1 MIRKFAILKL
11 FAGILF
17 SLPNL
22 PQGGHMDRME
32 RKDLLQLA
40 ENIAGGIQLDASA
53 CRSLAALPQS
63 HWFTLLAGAELI
75 RESFFGNKIQ
85 LCTICNAKSGQC
97 SEDCA
102 FCTQSAA
109 AKTSPPVYPL
119 LQAEKLKQGA
129 CQAARGPIS
138 RYSIVT
144 SGKRA
149 SRQEVTAIAGAL
161 DGIKEEGVDLC
172 VSLGILDEQDFKILR
187 DAGVS
192 RYHHNLET
200 AESHFD
206 QICSTHT
213 YRERVNTIM
222 AARNAGLSVCAGGI
236 FGVGE
241 TDAQVIE
248 LALALKDLNVDA
260 VPVNFFIPAPG
271 TRLGRFD
278 PPAPLRCL
286 KIIAMLRFVLPETDI
301 LICGGRE
308 NALKDLHPLIF
319 QAGASG
325 VMTNDYLTTAGRPL
339 EEDLRLMERLGFI
352 TRKRGCREP
361 SCQARQDGI

>member
-1 MIRKFAILKL
+1 
-11 FAGILF
+11 
-17 SLPNL
+17 
-22 PQGGHMDRME
+22 MDRMD
-32 RKDLLQLA
+32 RKDLLRLA
-40 ENIAGGIQLDASA
+40 ENIVEGKEPDEAAY
-53 CRSLAALPQS
+53 RSLAAIPET
-63 HWFTLLAGAELI
+63 HWFALLAGADLI
-75 RESFFGNKIQ
+75 RERFFGKQIH

-109 AKTSPPVYPL
+109 AETETPVYPL
-119 LQAEKLKQGA
+119 LESEKLRQGGR
-129 CQAARGPIS
+129 QAAQGFIS

-149 SRQEVTAIAGAL
+149 SRREVAAIAGAL
-161 DGIKEEGVDLC
+161 DGIKGEGVDLC
-172 VSLGILDEQDFKILR
+172 ASLGILDAQDFKILR

-206 QICSTHT
+206 QICTTHT

-241 TDAQVIE
+241 TDDQVIE
-248 LALALKDLNVDA
+248 LALALKELGVDA
-260 VPVNFFIPAPG
+260 VPVNFLIPARG
-271 TRLGRFD
+271 TRLGRIE
-278 PPAPLRCL
+278 PIAPLRCL

-308 NALKDLHPLIF
+308 SALKDLHPLIF
-319 QAGASG
+319 HAGASG
-325 VMTNDYLTTAGRPL
+325 IMTNDYLTTAGRPL
-339 EEDLRLMERLGFI
+339 EKDLRLLEHLGLFP
-352 TRKRGCREP
+352 RKAG
-361 SCQARQDGI
+361 